1 MADIVMNIF
10 VDVVLPGPPWPSTPP
25 HRLEGQTLLDGQPV
39 RRRIVVQ
46 DRRTGAYITST
57 VTQDDG
63 IFAFRH
69 LPAQSLAN
77 PYLVL
82 CFDDRPTE
90 FLNAMV
96 YDRVYQVDDN
106 GNPPQ
111 N

>member
-1 MADIVMNIF
+1 MGLAKDYHSGNKYENPRVN
-10 VDVVLPGPPWPSTPP
+10 
-25 HRLEGQTLLDGQPV
+25 
-39 RRRIVVQ
+39 
-46 DRRTGAYITST
+46 
-57 VTQDDG
+57 DG

-69 LPAQSLAN
+69 LPPQSLAN

-82 CFDDRPTE
+82 CFDDRPTG